1 MATLTVSEA
10 LALAV
15 QQHQAGLL
23 AQVEQIYWA
32 ILQADPQQVDALR
45 LLGVIAYQRGQ
56 YEQAITSLCQALQLK
71 PDSAMTYNSL
81 GVVSQAQ
88 GKYVE
93 AGDYFQQ
100 ALRWKP
106 NYAEAHNNLGLI
118 LQLQGKSVE
127 AEACYQ
133 QALRLQPDYPEA
145 HFNLGN
151 LLKDQGRLD
160 EARERFQQALRLKAN
175 YAEAHNQLGLVFNM
189 QGKLAEAHGCYQ
201 KALRLRPDYAEAHL
215 NQGNVLQSL
224 GQLDEAIA
232 CYEEAL
238 RCKPDYAAAY
248 NNLGVLKDQGR
259 LEEALS
265 CYRQALQLQPHL
277 AQTHSNLVYTL
288 HFCADTDGATLYEEH
303 RRWDHLHAE
312 PLASLIQPLANDRAP
327 DRRLRIGYVSPD
339 FREHPVARFL
349 LPLLKAHDHTH
360 FDIFCYSSLAV
371 PDGITEQCRKYADG
385 WREVFSLAD
394 EQLAQLIRKDHID
407 ILVDLSMH
415 MANNRLLVFA
425 RKPAPVQVT
434 YLAYCSTTGLRTM
447 DYRLTDPFLDPPDRD
462 ERYYTERSI
471 RLPQTYWCYQPPD
484 DSPSVS
490 PLPAWQSGGV
500 TFGCLNNFCKVTAPT
515 LAAWSQLLQVL
526 PQARLLLHAQDGS
539 HRDRVR
545 SYFANQGI
553 AADRVSFVGRVPLT
567 EYMRLY
573 QEVDVAL
580 DPFPYGGGTTTCDAL
595 WMGVP
600 VISWAGSTAVSRSGL
615 SILSNVGLA
624 ELVAF
629 DGEQYVQRAL
639 ELAQDLPRL
648 SVLRASLRQRMQ
660 NSPLMD
666 APRFARNVEAAY
678 RGLWKLS

>member
-15 QQHQAGLL
+15 QQHRAGLL
-23 AQVEQIYWA
+23 AQAEQIYRA

-45 LLGVIAYQRGQ
+45 LLGVIACQRGQ
-56 YEQAITSLCQALQLK
+56 FEQANTLLCRALQFK
-71 PDSAMTYNSL
+71 PDDAMAYNSL
-81 GVVSQAQ
+81 GVVFQAQ
-88 GKYVE
+88 GKSVE
-93 AGDYFQQ
+93 AGNCFQQ
-100 ALRWKP
+100 AVRCKP
-106 NYAEAHNNLGLI
+106 DYAEAHNNLG
-118 LQLQGKSVE
+118 
-127 AEACYQ
+127 
-133 QALRLQPDYPEA
+133 
-145 HFNLGN
+145 N
-151 LLKDQGRLD
+151 
-160 EARERFQQALRLKAN
+160 
-175 YAEAHNQLGLVFNM
+175 VF
-189 QGKLAEAHGCYQ
+189 
-201 KALRLRPDYAEAHL
+201 
-215 NQGNVLQSL
+215 
-224 GQLDEAIA
+224 
-232 CYEEAL
+232 
-238 RCKPDYAAAY
+238 
-248 NNLGVLKDQGR
+248 KDQGR

-277 AQTHSNLVYTL
+277 VQTHSNLVYTL
-288 HFCADTDGATLYEEH
+288 HFCADTDAASLYEEH
-303 RRWDHLHAE
+303 RRWDHQHAE
-312 PLASLIQPLANDRAP
+312 PLAPLIQPLSNDRAS

-339 FREHPVARFL
+339 LRDHPVGRFL
-349 LPLLKAHDHTH
+349 LPLLMAHDHTH

-371 PDGITEQCRKYADG
+371 PDAITDQCRTYAGG
-385 WREVFSLAD
+385 WRDVHNLAD
-394 EQLAQLIRKDHID
+394 EQLAQQIRQDHID

-434 YLAYCSTTGLRTM
+434 YLAYCGTTGLRTM
-447 DYRLTDPFLDPPDRD
+447 DFRLTDPFLDPPDGD
-462 ERYYTERSI
+462 ERNYTERSI
-471 RLPQTYWCYQPPD
+471 RLPETYWCYQPPD
-484 DSPSVS
+484 DSPPVS
-490 PLPAWQSGGV
+490 RLPAWQSGGV

-515 LAAWSQLLQVL
+515 LVAWSRLLQVL
-526 PQARLLLHAQDGS
+526 PQARLLLHAQAGC

-545 SYFANQGI
+545 DYFANQGI
-553 AADRVSFVGRVPLT
+553 EADRLSFVDRVPLI

-600 VISWAGSTAVSRSGL
+600 VISRAGSTAVSRSGL

-648 SVLRASLRQRMQ
+648 SVLRAGLRQRMQ
-660 NSPLMD
+660 DSPLMD

-678 RGLWKLS
+678 RCMWDLRAA

>member
-15 QQHQAGLL
+15 EQHRAGLL
-23 AQVEQIYWA
+23 AQAEQIYRA
-32 ILQADPQQVDALR
+32 ILQAAPQQVDALR
-45 LLGVIAYQRGQ
+45 LLGVIAYQRGE
-56 YEQAITSLCQALQLK
+56 YEQAIASLCQALQLK
-71 PDSAMTYNSL
+71 PDCAMTYNSL
-81 GVVSQAQ
+81 GVVFKAQ
-88 GKYVE
+88 GRFVE
-93 AGDYFQQ
+93 AANCFQQ
-100 ALRWKP
+100 ALHWKP
-106 NYAEAHNNLGLI
+106 DYAEVHNNLG
-118 LQLQGKSVE
+118 
-127 AEACYQ
+127 
-133 QALRLQPDYPEA
+133 
-145 HFNLGN
+145 N
-151 LLKDQGRLD
+151 
-160 EARERFQQALRLKAN
+160 
-175 YAEAHNQLGLVFNM
+175 
-189 QGKLAEAHGCYQ
+189 
-201 KALRLRPDYAEAHL
+201 
-215 NQGNVLQSL
+215 
-224 GQLDEAIA
+224 
-232 CYEEAL
+232 
-238 RCKPDYAAAY
+238 
-248 NNLGVLKDQGR
+248 VLKDQGR

-265 CYRQALQLQPHL
+265 CYQQALRWKPDYAEAHNNLGNVLKDQGRLEEALSCYQQALRWKPDYAEAHNNLGNVLKDQGRLEEALRSYRQALQLQPRL
-277 AQTHSNLVYTL
+277 VQVHSNLVYTL
-288 HFCADTDGATLYEEH
+288 HFCADTDAATLYEEH
-303 RRWDHLHAE
+303 RRWDHQHAE
-312 PLASLIQPLANDRAP
+312 PLAPLIQPLANDRAS

-339 FREHPVARFL
+339 FREHPVGRFL
-349 LPLLKAHDHTH
+349 LPLLKAHDHTQ

-371 PDGITEQCRKYADG
+371 PDGITEQCRTYADG
-385 WREVFSLAD
+385 WRDVFSLAD
-394 EQLAQLIRKDHID
+394 EQLAQLIRQDHID

-434 YLAYCSTTGLRTM
+434 YLAYCGTTGLRTM

-471 RLPQTYWCYQPPD
+471 RLPETYWCYQPPD
-484 DSPSVS
+484 DSPPVS

-515 LAAWSQLLQVL
+515 LVAWSHLLQLL
-526 PQARLLLHAQDGS
+526 PQARLLLYAQAGS
-539 HRDRVR
+539 HRDQVR
-545 SYFANQGI
+545 DYFANQGI
-553 AADRVSFVGRVPLT
+553 ASDRVRFVGRVPLT

-600 VISWAGSTAVSRSGL
+600 VISRAGSTAVSRSGL

-660 NSPLMD
+660 DSPLMD

-678 RGLWKLS
+678 RSLWNIS